1 MVICLVTDRR
11 RLGAASGAGPDHLLE
26 ALEEQILAA
35 AEVDI
40 DLVQIREADLDA
52 RHLTSLVRS
61 IAVKL
66 RGRKTQILVNDRL
79 DVAVAAGAG
88 GVHLKETSIAPEQ
101 ARRLA
106 GLAHRS
112 LGDPSTSSGSS
123 RAESRD
129 EGGFI
134 VTCAVHTPLTATARH
149 SADFLIAGT
158 VLPTVS
164 KPAADYLQW
173 KGLEEVVGAAEGT
186 PVLGIGG
193 LDLGSIP
200 SLAAT
205 GAAGLAAIG
214 AFIPPAGQSGLSE
227 FVKKRVIDMRFA
239 FDSSQTEP

>member
-1 MVICLVTDRR
+1 MMLCLVTDRR
-11 RLGAASGAGPDHLLE
+11 RLGAAIGARPGEFIE
-26 ALEEQILAA
+26 ALEAHVVAA
-35 AEVDI
+35 ARAGVDV
-40 DLVQIREADLDA
+40 VQIREPDLEA
-52 RHLTSLVRS
+52 AHLTALVRS
-61 IAVKL
+61 ITFKCRDTAAK
-66 RGRKTQILVNDRL
+66 ILVNDRF
-79 DVAVAAGAG
+79 DVALAAKAAG
-88 GVHLKETSIAPEQ
+88 VQLKESSFSPDD

-106 GLAHRS
+106 PREFLIGCS
-112 LGDPSTSSGSS
+112 
-123 RAESRD
+123 
-129 EGGFI
+129 
-134 VTCAVHTPLTATARH
+134 VHTPLTATARH

-164 KPAADYLQW
+164 KSSADDLQW
-173 KGLEEVVGAAEGT
+173 KGLIKVIGASKGT

-239 FDSSQTEP
+239 FDSAQTDP